1 MAIAGLI
8 VNDASKRVRFDLPL
22 TGTTD
27 FTVTVVSASDWM
39 VSWNLTGSGFT
50 LDGVLI
56 KDGTIQGSGEVY
68 KFYGV
73 SPDETIIGSG
83 DVTLADVGQNGRM
96 ISHISFFGS
105 PGGSVPD
112 GGTTVMLLGAALGS
126 LGMARRFLKR

>member
-50 LDGVLI
+50 LESVLI
-56 KDGTIQGSGEVY
+56 KDGVSSPHNLLYRFYPVIGGER
-68 KFYGV
+68 
-73 SPDETIIGSG
+73 
-83 DVTLADVGQNGRM
+83 ADRLRNGA
-96 ISHISFFGS
+96 
-105 PGGSVPD
+105 VQ
-112 GGTTVMLLGAALGS
+112 
-126 LGMARRFLKR
+126 